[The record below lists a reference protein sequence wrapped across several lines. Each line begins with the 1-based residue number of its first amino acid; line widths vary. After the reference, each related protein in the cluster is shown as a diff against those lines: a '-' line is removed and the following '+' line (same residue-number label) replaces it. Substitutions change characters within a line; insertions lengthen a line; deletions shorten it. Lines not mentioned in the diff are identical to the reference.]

1 MLMRV
6 PPYSMA
12 QFFAR
17 IVMPR
22 SFSMSFE
29 SMTRSAIFSWAA
41 KVPDWRSRQSTSVVL
56 PWSTC
61 AMMAMFRIGRFAMR
75 LRGLAGRKARQPG

>member
-1 MLMRV
+1 
-6 PPYSMA
+6 MA

-29 SMTRSAIFSWAA
+29 SMTRSATFSWAA
-41 KVPDWRSRQSTSVVL
+41 KVPDWRSRQSTRVVL

-61 AMMAMFRIGRFAMR
+61 AMMAMFRIGRFAIELMGLSGKGR
-75 LRGLAGRKARQPG
+75 LRPG